1 MDSYEY
7 YASLISES
15 NEELYGVPAEESLSE
30 ILSSAREIGS
40 KVVKT
45 SFESFTEILE
55 TIAANM
61 IVLSKNLEGY
71 KVHKTSADLVNKII
85 DLFENIVEDCTYTY
99 EKIFRGWTKQDVEK
113 GVEMFN
119 AQLLSSKNK
128 HREIIYLANNMLI
141 KYKETTEKLKYDDS
155 QYLSYNE
162 TTKLIKRILR
172 LSQYVRNNTRK
183 IKVNIIN
190 KLKSESLGLGEYADT
205 LININKQ
212 EVTQMGALLISTFS
226 HIYVKPN
233 TTLEQDDPK
242 VLQSMKK
249 MEKDIKFTLNL
260 ADNYLP
266 DKIGADV

>member
-30 ILSSAREIGS
+30 ILSSAKEIGS

-71 KVHKTSADLVNKII
+71 KIHKTSADLVNKII

-99 EKIFRGWTKQDVEK
+99 EKIFRGWSKKDVEN

-128 HREIIYLANNMLI
+128 HRELIYLANNMLT
-141 KYKETTEKLKYDDS
+141 KYKETAENIKLDDS
-155 QYLSYNE
+155 QYLSYSD
-162 TTKLIKRILR
+162 TTKLIKRIIR
-172 LSQYVRNNTRK
+172 LSQFVRNNTRK
-183 IKVNIIN
+183 IKVNVIN
-190 KLKSESLGLGEYADT
+190 KLKSEALGLGEYADT
-205 LININKQ
+205 LIDINKQ
-212 EVTQMGALLISTFS
+212 EVTQMGALLLSTFS

-233 TTLEQDDPK
+233 TDLSEDDPA
-242 VLQSMKK
+242 VLRSMKK
-249 MEKDIKFTLNL
+249 MEKDIKFTLKL
-260 ADNYLP
+260 ADSYLP
-266 DKIGADV
+266 NKIGADI